1 MIRNDKEYQEARK
14 RLEAD
19 QAIIET
25 QKKLLAQE
33 GLTDEQIQRGID
45 PLLSFHQQL
54 AEEVEWYEHIK
65 KGDIGTILSFTDL
78 GKCLIALRIASG
90 MTQKELAERLGVKES
105 QISRDE
111 RNEYFGITIQ
121 RAQKIIDAIHGS
133 KVVITIGYDSSSSSN
148 EPDLIAV

>member
-19 QAIIET
+19 QAIIEA
-25 QKKLLAQE
+25 QKKQLAQE
-33 GLTDEQIQRGID
+33 GLNDEQIQRGID

-111 RNEYFGITIQ
+111 RNEYCGITFQ

-133 KVVITIGYDSSSSSN
+133 KVVITIGY
-148 EPDLIAV
+148 EPDFIAV

>member
-1 MIRNDKEYQEARK
+1 MIRNDKEYQEALK
-14 RLEAD
+14 RLQAD
-19 QAIIET
+19 QAIIDAQT
-25 QKKLLAQE
+25 QQLAKE
-33 GLTDEQIQRGID
+33 GLTDEQIKRGID

-54 AEEVEWYEHIK
+54 AEEVAWYEQIK

-90 MTQKELAERLGVKES
+90 MTQKELAERLEVNES

-111 RNEYFGITIQ
+111 RNEYFGITLQ

-133 KVVITIGYDSSSSSN
+133 RVVIRIAYDSSDST

>member
-1 MIRNDKEYQEARK
+1 MIRNDKEYQEAVK
-14 RLEAD
+14 RLKAD
-19 QAIIET
+19 QKIIEE
-25 QKKLLAQE
+25 QKKQLASE
-33 GLTDEQIQRGID
+33 GLTDEQIQRGIE

-54 AEEVEWYEHIK
+54 VEEVEWYERIK
-65 KGDIGTILSFTDL
+65 RGDIGTILSITDL

-111 RNEYFGITIQ
+111 RNEYFGITLQ
-121 RAQKIIDAIHGS
+121 RAQKIVDAIHGS
-133 KVVITIGYDSSSSSN
+133 RIVIKVEYDSSNS